1 MSSYMPPKQQRNNKC
16 VKSISEPSSN
26 GSSPPASVNLTN
38 GNNMSQVVNNNNL
51 NNNNNN
57 APKYGTLVPNRV
69 FVGGISSTT
78 TETEL
83 CQLFSKY
90 GNVKATKII
99 ADRAGVSKGYGFV
112 TFETDEEAKRL
123 QSDAFPQR
131 VFEATASPPP
141 MPTQIYMSNNGIPYH
156 FKNGTA
162 FFQAPQMQAAPMPV
176 APEMYPGAAY
186 MPAQAPQAY
195 APLMY
200 PNQPVYI
207 NQYPHHYQPLPM
219 QNPIMYSQQIAS
231 LNNGTES
238 QSPIS
243 MSPHG
248 TPQYFVPPPAAGE
261 YYMPPVPAGQY
272 PPYGPPPVMVAT
284 IPEQPALQ
292 YCTDAPTPAPA
303 AVDQPSTYAPAEV
316 SPEQIVEEDAAP
328 QEHQEQQATDA
339 PAETP
344 VVSLRNLE
352 KVEDGGPTN
361 HRSGYRNTNRRGGY
375 RGGGPRHQLANT
387 VPKYPF
393 ANNNSPMTCNKNNI
407 NETPRGGFRGG
418 RGAYHRFSQNGG
430 RRANTRSQTP
440 SPSNTYPNQVSSPN
454 PQVQQQQH
462 QHQQPQQQYRS
473 MQQLHVQPYM
483 QVQPMQ
489 VQAQSGANAP
499 QPRRYQNGGRR
510 SHTNNSNNAHHTHAR
525 KRESVLLDNGAAGDG
540 CNQHAPPS
548 TLPPTKDEQELCLSL
563 KNLNVQ

>member
-123 QSDAFPQR
+123 QSDADNIMLKERRLNIAPAIIKQAFPQR

-316 SPEQIVEEDAAP
+316 
-328 QEHQEQQATDA
+328 
-339 PAETP
+339 
-344 VVSLRNLE
+344 
-352 KVEDGGPTN
+352 
-361 HRSGYRNTNRRGGY
+361 
-375 RGGGPRHQLANT
+375 
-387 VPKYPF
+387 
-393 ANNNSPMTCNKNNI
+393 
-407 NETPRGGFRGG
+407 
-418 RGAYHRFSQNGG
+418 
-430 RRANTRSQTP
+430 
-440 SPSNTYPNQVSSPN
+440 
-454 PQVQQQQH
+454 QQQQH